1 MMWALEV
8 ELWLSLPAVL
18 QGMRRKRM
26 ERTGKNALD
35 VLNSTKLLSK
45 LIQGCGCMSSNWRC
59 PASSFDTGVSSE
71 TLPTFSVWCA

>member
-45 LIQGCGCMSSNWRC
+45 LI
-59 PASSFDTGVSSE
+59 
-71 TLPTFSVWCA
+71 